1 MTTHT
6 ITHGELQR
14 ITFQVF
20 GQERHLEFHPPQC
33 EPFAILEALARKL
46 DVFVATAM
54 VMADP
59 HPEQCRHIERATG
72 LVVWLDIQRPDEPS
86 AAAAIT
92 KMLPRM
98 LYLCG
103 RETSEHHAARMVE
116 WKSITAM
123 NNALLDAIERL
134 RRAA

>member
-6 ITHGELQR
+6 ITNGERQR

-20 GQERHLEFHPPQC
+20 GEERHLEFYPPQC
-33 EPFAILEALARKL
+33 EPFAILEALTRKL
-46 DVFVATAM
+46 DVFVARAM

-59 HPEQCRHIERATG
+59 HPEQGRHIDRAIG
-72 LVVWLDIQRPDEPS
+72 LVVWLDLERPDEPWS
-86 AAAAIT
+86 AATIA
-92 KMLPRM
+92 KLLPRM

-103 RETSEHHAARMVE
+103 RETSQDHAARMAE

-123 NNALLDAIERL
+123 NNALIDAIERL